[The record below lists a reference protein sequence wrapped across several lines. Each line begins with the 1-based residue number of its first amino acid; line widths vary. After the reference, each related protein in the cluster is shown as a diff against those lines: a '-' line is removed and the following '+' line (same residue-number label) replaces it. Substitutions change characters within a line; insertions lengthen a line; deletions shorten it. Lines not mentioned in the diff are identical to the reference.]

1 MQNVDLLLLE
11 HLLPGEE
18 LPSGRGERAL
28 EAVSIL
34 LALLCLLTFL
44 LNVAG
49 AGTTVIVAAPPAAGA
64 QAGLAAPPP
73 QP

>member
-1 MQNVDLLLLE
+1 MQHVDLLLLE
-11 HLLPGEE
+11 DLLPGEE
-18 LPSGRGERAL
+18 PPSGRGERAL
-28 EAVSIL
+28 EAASIL
-34 LALLCLLTFL
+34 LGLLCLLTFL

-49 AGTTVIVAAPPAAGA
+49 AGTTVVVAAPPAAGA